1 MYWMGIPCFI
11 KLTCWLFVDAISY
24 LHHRVARFPRAT
36 LGPSPFGLNH
46 FIHHTQNAKWDAETS
61 AAASSLAGYH
71 GDRRHIFPL
80 NLPPTRGY
88 QKGLLSP
95 SVSLRGQ
102 ESRLPCCEEPCR
114 ICRPHRREDTAS
126 DRHGSVGAIHKGKSK
141 CIFFLLCVWM
151 CVPLFASMLANK
163 VSESLFL
170 FSLLLCTRRMFL
182 PVWF

>member
-1 MYWMGIPCFI
+1 MNKGGRFSPKLPQTLSNTCVKVFNFLSWNPCFI
-11 KLTCWLFVDAISY
+11 EWPTCWLFVDAILH
-24 LHHRVARFPRAT
+24 LHHQVARFPRAT

-102 ESRLPCCEEPCR
+102 ETRLPCCEEPCR
-114 ICRPHRREDTAS
+114 ICSPHRREDTAS
-126 DRHGSVGAIHKGKSK
+126 DRHGSVGAVHKGKNK
-141 CIFFLLCVWM
+141 CIFFSAVCVN
-151 CVPLFASMLANK
+151 V
-163 VSESLFL
+163 
-170 FSLLLCTRRMFL
+170 CTAGC
-182 PVWF
+182 